1 MKELNDEKFIRIVE
15 NLVNPSEVSDL
26 LFFQKFK
33 SLLPKSLFKKLLVK
47 TSRKNPYIGFIID
60 PYSTFLFFKI
70 IDVEKARALLP
81 PRYQLVKARIFEGDE
96 PDYYF
101 GYGILNTRGS
111 TFWGVRLESYLIAT
125 DTETG
130 LLSWIFFDIL
140 SNTIIAIPS
149 EGVLDPN
156 SRNAVFTTSSKGDII
171 IDIRKDNSDKMVVAK
186 GNLSRGKMRRP
197 DQELWVTG
205 NTSIGHIQDITDSN
219 DDPFAVIF
227 DPSEVHQALDIPP
240 EDFQITANT
249 LIPDFADPKLCKV
262 ACFPFTQHYIADSPG
277 CRTYIRSH
285 DDLRDNYVKITERKE
300 IPIFSTKSI
309 KRLFILG
316 LMIFPIISVIQFVL
330 LMLKN

>member
-1 MKELNDEKFIRIVE
+1 MSELNDEKFIKTVE

-33 SLLPKSLFKKLLVK
+33 SLLPKSWFKKLLVK
-47 TSRKNPYIGFIID
+47 TSRKTPYIGFIID
-60 PYSTFLFFKI
+60 PYSLFLFFKI
-70 IDVEKARALLP
+70 RDVEKAKALLP
-81 PRYQLVKARIFEGDE
+81 PRYQLTKAAIFEGDK

-101 GYGILNTRGS
+101 GYGTLNTRGS

-149 EGVLDPN
+149 EGILDPN
-156 SRNAVFTTSSKGDII
+156 SRNAVFTTSSKGDIFV
-171 IDIRKDNSDKMVVAK
+171 DIKADHSDKMVVLK
-186 GNLSRGKMRRP
+186 GNINRGVKRRP

-205 NTSIGHIQDITDSN
+205 NTSIGHIKDITDYN

-227 DPSEVHQALDIPP
+227 DPSEVHQALDCPP
-240 EDFQITANT
+240 EDFTISANT
-249 LIPDFADPKLCKV
+249 LLPDFAEPELVKV

-277 CRTYIRSH
+277 CRTYVKSH
-285 DDLRDNYVKITERKE
+285 DDLRQRYREITQREN

-309 KRLFILG
+309 KVLFLLGILISPLISVVLFI
-316 LMIFPIISVIQFVL
+316 L